1 MKNLTI
7 AAIAAAAL
15 IVGAPVIAQ
24 QITPGNPPA
33 ETSPGYMTRAVRAVT
48 AGVPA

>member
-1 MKNLTI
+1 MKRVTF

-24 QITPGNPPA
+24 IVPAPGNAPA
-33 ETSPGYMTRAVRAVT
+33 ERLQSSRSYGW
-48 AGVPA
+48 GPA